1 MILVVKKVPRHHR
14 VKGGDISIK
23 KFYSNI
29 IFKSDLLP
37 DEVQEIMES
46 RVEND
51 IIKVFGKH
59 NEDSADFDKNFLR
72 FQQIM
77 VYLKF
82 YNPVRKSVI
91 GEINS
96 DGSNS
101 RRGTRIDY
109 SENPYP
115 ESQLLNEAQ
124 DNGDVGD
131 EDDNC
136 DNSVEDGVGG
146 GMALRLDTVLSS
158 GGNFISAIF
167 FFSSQDI
174 AYKIVETSTG
184 MRNDSVANSGGYIH
198 GY

>member
-158 GGNFISAIF
+158 GGNFISALF
-167 FFSSQDI
+167 FLYSRYCLQNCRDFN
-174 AYKIVETSTG
+174 
-184 MRNDSVANSGGYIH
+184 RNAK
-198 GY
+198 

>member
-1 MILVVKKVPRHHR
+1 MSTFHR
-14 VKGGDISIK
+14 QWSWKGKPHS
-23 KFYSNI
+23 
-29 IFKSDLLP
+29 
-37 DEVQEIMES
+37 
-46 RVEND
+46 
-51 IIKVFGKH
+51 
-59 NEDSADFDKNFLR
+59 NFLR

-91 GEINS
+91 GDINS

-146 GMALRLDTVLSS
+146 GMALRLDTVLTS
-158 GGNFISAIF
+158 GGNLISAIF

-184 MRNDSVANSGGYIH
+184 MRNESVANSGGNIH